1 MFIEIYVYYY
11 IQVLNFALVAKLLFK
26 LLKANTLEKQK
37 EAQRGVI
44 NYLKEAITSALA
56 LALLDYSL
64 GREIIIGVDASQQ
77 GGRGHLLQVGEDGK
91 IYPVRFK
98 SVLQLKE
105 ELKQHLT
112 KLECCAVLQIL
123 KKFQVQLYRV
133 HFTIKIDA

>member
-11 IQVLNFALVAKLLFK
+11 IQVLNFTLVAKLLFK
-26 LLKANTLEKQK
+26 LLKANTLQEQE

-44 NYLKEAITSALA
+44 NHLKEAITSALA

-77 GGRGHLLQVGEDGK
+77 GGRGYLLQVGEDRK
-91 IYPVRFK
+91 IYPMRFK

-112 KLECCAVLQIL
+112 KLEYYAILQIL

-133 HFTIKIDA
+133 HFIIKIDA

>member
-1 MFIEIYVYYY
+1 MFIRICVYYY

-26 LLKANTLEKQK
+26 LLKANTLQEQE
-37 EAQRGVI
+37 EAQQGVI

-77 GGRGHLLQVGEDGK
+77 GSRGYLLQVGEDRK
-91 IYPVRFK
+91 IYPMRFK

-112 KLECCAVLQIL
+112 KLECRAILQIL

-133 HFTIKIDA
+133 HFTIKTDA